1 MNGRRMKRAPEI
13 IGKLHEAGF
22 SDENVTEL
30 AGGDKVVIDLGVA
43 LSRVRQL
50 GASDWNLILGFE
62 DYLVPKSVVSKK
74 EWQGLRTTQSKLEKS
89 EDPPLPKLKQ
99 AINCLD
105 AINKKFR
112 KSF

>member
-1 MNGRRMKRAPEI
+1 MEDLPNFHFMCFDRYEIHIQAFLDFINGKFI
-13 IGKLHEAGF
+13 IFYPHLHKI
-22 SDENVTEL
+22 TL
-30 AGGDKVVIDLGVA
+30 KI
-43 LSRVRQL
+43 
-50 GASDWNLILGFE
+50 
-62 DYLVPKSVVSKK
+62 
-74 EWQGLRTTQSKLEKS
+74 RTHNFTKSKLEKN

>member
-1 MNGRRMKRAPEI
+1 MKRAPEI

-62 DYLVPKSVVSKK
+62 DYLVPKSVVSKWKSILNPYITK
-74 EWQGLRTTQSKLEKS
+74 EIAEDLSGTRLEQFLGAK
-89 EDPPLPKLKQ
+89 
-99 AINCLD
+99 
-105 AINKKFR
+105 
-112 KSF
+112 